1 VSQVRQTAE
10 ESEARKRALFES
22 AIDAVITM
30 DSHGVIVEFNPAAER
45 MFGVDVE
52 DAIGRDLA
60 EVVIPPDL
68 RDAHR
73 MGLTRYLH
81 DGEAH
86 VIGSRIETLAM
97 RGDGTLF
104 PVEVAIARID
114 VPGEPFFTGHVRD
127 ITDRRRSEEEL
138 RASRARM
145 LTAGMAERRRLERDL
160 HDGAQQRLVALALDL
175 RLARDTLA
183 DDPDAVGEMLETA
196 ITDLRAAI
204 DELRVLARGIH
215 PAILTERGLVAA
227 LPELAR
233 RCPIPVDLTGVS
245 DERMPPEVEGT
256 IYFLVAEALTNAV
269 KYSGAK
275 RLSLGVERKTG
286 IVTITVSDDGRGGAD
301 PTLGSGLRGMADRVA
316 AVGGS
321 IDLDSPTGVG
331 TTIVA
336 RVPCA

>member
-10 ESEARKRALFES
+10 ESEARKRAIFES
-22 AIDAVITM
+22 SLDGIITM
-30 DSHGVIVEFNPAAER
+30 DSHGRIQEFNPAAER
-45 MFGVDVE
+45 IFGYAAEDV
-52 DAIGRDLA
+52 IGLDLA
-60 EVVIPPDL
+60 EAIVPPDL

-73 MGLTRYLH
+73 MGLVRYLH
-81 DGEAH
+81 DGEPH
-86 VIGSRIETLAM
+86 VLGSRIETLAQHA
-97 RGDGTLF
+97 DGSLI
-104 PVEVAIARID
+104 PVEVAVTRLD
-114 VPGEPFFTGHVRD
+114 SVGEPMFTAHLRD
-127 ITDRRRSEEEL
+127 ITDRRKNEEEL

-175 RLARDTLA
+175 RLARDVLD
-183 DDPDAVGEMLETA
+183 DDPESVGEMLEGA
-196 ITDLRAAI
+196 IKDLREAI

-233 RCPIPVDLTGVS
+233 RCPIPVELADVS
-245 DERMPPEVEGT
+245 DERMPPEVEAT

-275 RLSLGVERKTG
+275 LIKLSVVRDTAT
-286 IVTITVSDDGRGGAD
+286 VAITVADDGRGGAD

-321 IDLDSPTGVG
+321 IDLESPALGG
-331 TTIVA
+331 TTIMVK
-336 RVPCA
+336 VPCA

>member
-1 VSQVRQTAE
+1 MSQVRQTAE
-10 ESEARKRALFES
+10 ESEARKRAVFES
-22 AIDAVITM
+22 ALDCIVTM
-30 DSHGVIVEFNPAAER
+30 DSHGRISEFNPAAER
-45 MFGVDVE
+45 TFGYDAEDV
-52 DAIGRDLA
+52 IGMELA
-60 EVVIPPDL
+60 EVIVPPDL

-73 MGLTRYLH
+73 MGLIRYLN
-81 DGEAH
+81 DNEPH
-86 VIGSRIETLAM
+86 VIGSRIETLGM
-97 RGDGTLF
+97 RSDGSVF
-104 PVEVAIARID
+104 PVELAIARID
-114 VPGEPFFTGHVRD
+114 VPGEPMFTGHLRD

-175 RLARDTLA
+175 RMARDQLA
-183 DDPDAVGEMLETA
+183 EDPEAVGELLDGA

-245 DERMPPEVEGT
+245 DERMPPEVEST

-269 KYSGAK
+269 KYSGAQ
-275 RLSLGVERKTG
+275 RCALSVVRTSG
-286 IVTITVSDDGRGGAD
+286 TVAISVADDGRGGAD

-321 IDLDSPTGVG
+321 IDMDSPPGGG

-336 RVPCA
+336 KVPCA

>member
-10 ESEARKRALFES
+10 ESEARKRAVFES
-22 AIDAVITM
+22 ALDCIVTM
-30 DSHGVIVEFNPAAER
+30 DSHGRIVEFNPAAER
-45 MFGVDVE
+45 TFGYDAEEVIGVDM
-52 DAIGRDLA
+52 A
-60 EVVIPPDL
+60 ELIVPPDL

-81 DGEAH
+81 DGEPH
-86 VIGSRIETLAM
+86 VLDSRIETLAA
-97 RGDGTLF
+97 RSDGSVF
-104 PVEVAIARID
+104 PVELAITRID
-114 VPGEPFFTGHVRD
+114 VPGEPMFTGHLRD

-138 RASRARM
+138 RASRSRM

-175 RLARDTLA
+175 RLARDQLA
-183 DDPDAVGEMLETA
+183 DDPDAVGELLDGA
-196 ITDLRAAI
+196 IVDLRAAI

-245 DERMPPEVEGT
+245 DERMPPEVEST

-275 RLSLGVERKTG
+275 RLALGVVRTSST
-286 IVTITVSDDGRGGAD
+286 VAITVADDGRGGAD
-301 PTLGSGLRGMADRVA
+301 PTLGSGLSGMADRVA

-321 IDLDSPTGVG
+321 LDVESPAGGG
-331 TTIVA
+331 TTILA
-336 RVPCA
+336 KVPCA